1 MRVTLIVLVLS
12 LIVLVPLAAEAKTG
26 DGATPVAETVCDP
39 FSYDDQAFGL
49 CNAYCE
55 AMDCDSPFRRA
66 SDTAC
71 LKKAQR
77 FEELTGTA
85 PPCGSFCPCVSP
97 ELPVFTEFAT
107 GEREISACLQY
118 VEDDGSLTQ
127 IIEFTG
133 DNAEVVIVQDEQE
146 NLAECSSW
154 DISEQLVESVFL
166 TPEGAAGCVDRLVA
180 TVEVCP
186 CGRILDLPDCVQAD
200 P

>member
-1 MRVTLIVLVLS
+1 MKAPLSILVLS
-12 LIVLVPLAAEAKTG
+12 LIVLFAAAAGAKTPDSATPSAEA
-26 DGATPVAETVCDP
+26 VCDP
-39 FSYDDQAFGL
+39 FAYDDQAFGL

-77 FEELTGTA
+77 FEELTGAA
-85 PPCGSFCPCVSP
+85 PPCGSFCPCVSE

-107 GEREISACLQY
+107 GQRTISACLEY

-133 DNAEVVIVQDEQE
+133 DNAEVVIVQDEEE
-146 NLAECSSW
+146 NLAECSAW
-154 DISEQLVESVFL
+154 DISDAMLERVIL
-166 TPEGAAGCVDRLVA
+166 TPEGAAGCVDLLKA

-186 CGRILDLPDCVQAD
+186 CGSILGLPDCVQAQ

>member
-1 MRVTLIVLVLS
+1 MRVTLSILALLLTVLS
-12 LIVLVPLAAEAKTG
+12 PATVGAKTG
-26 DGATPVAETVCDP
+26 DDATPSAETGCDP
-39 FSYDDQAFGL
+39 FSYDDRAFGL

-71 LKKAQR
+71 LKKAQK

-85 PPCGSFCPCVSP
+85 PPCGSFCPCVS
-97 ELPVFTEFAT
+97 EDLPVFTEFAT
-107 GEREISACLQY
+107 GEREISQCIQY
-118 VEDDGSLTQ
+118 VDPDGSLTQ

-154 DISEQLVESVFL
+154 DISESILESVFL
-166 TPEGAAGCVDRLVA
+166 TPEGAAGCVDRLTA
-180 TVEVCP
+180 TVAFCP
-186 CGRILDLPDCVQAD
+186 CGIPGTDPCVPAE